1 MKFKFKI
8 IFFCA
13 LLTTIFSAHAQTN
26 FPTATTNNND
36 VANGYLQI
44 QEQLQATRIAIE
56 DSRELAAQDSK
67 KNADELSARMQA
79 LEQTVAAQRASDA
92 DAARKTQQLT
102 LMLAGAFGL
111 AGLGIM
117 LLMVYFQWRAFTQI
131 AQISA
136 QQNAALLNSNSIH
149 QLAAPGRAT
158 VETSNNRLL
167 DVVGKLEQRIHEL
180 ENGNKSLPE
189 NVATRPADL
198 LAEGQKFLDANAPE
212 KALNVFEKFLATH
225 PRSAEALL
233 KMATALEKLNR
244 TDEALAVCDAAIA
257 VDESLVAAYLQKG
270 GLLNRL
276 NRHDEALSCFEHALH
291 AQEKKS
297 ARVS

>member
-1 MKFKFKI
+1 MKLKFQI
-8 IFFCA
+8 IFSCA
-13 LLTTIFSAHAQTN
+13 LAFVIFSAHAQTN
-26 FPTATTNNND
+26 FPTATTNNDD

-56 DSRELAAQDSK
+56 DNRELAAQDSK

-158 VETSNNRLL
+158 VETSNTRLL

-180 ENGNKSLPE
+180 ENENKSLPE
-189 NVATRPADL
+189 SAANKPGDL
-198 LAEGQKFLDANAPE
+198 LTEGQKFLDANAPE
-212 KALNVFEKFLATH
+212 KALDVFEKFLATH
-225 PRSAEALL
+225 PRNAEALL

>member
-102 LMLAGAFGL
+102 LILAGAFGL

-158 VETSNNRLL
+158 VETSNTRLL

-180 ENGNKSLPE
+180 ENENKSLPE
-189 NVATRPADL
+189 SAATKPGDL

-225 PRSAEALL
+225 PRNAEALL

-291 AQEKKS
+291 AQEKKTS
-297 ARVS
+297 RVS